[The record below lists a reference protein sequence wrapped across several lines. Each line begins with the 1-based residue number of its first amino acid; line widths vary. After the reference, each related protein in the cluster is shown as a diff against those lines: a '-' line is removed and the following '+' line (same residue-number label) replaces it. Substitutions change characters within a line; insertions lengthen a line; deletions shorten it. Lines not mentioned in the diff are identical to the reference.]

1 MPFKIIAG
9 VILCLSLVAGCSAPQ
24 SDEPHFAVGRAP
36 GWVAIA
42 IGDGRGEFT
51 MLAGSPF
58 VTGKFP
64 NIAAI
69 GDVNGDGV
77 ADVAVSTPDG
87 DRITIFLMSR
97 QSVVASRITKLV
109 EGHPKGLAIR
119 DLDGDR
125 KAEIVVTN
133 NTSNSVTIIAG
144 K

>member
-77 ADVAVSTPDG
+77 ADVAVSNPDG
-87 DRITIFLMSR
+87 NSITLFTMSR
-97 QSVVASRITKLV
+97 RGSVASRKTKSV
-109 EGHPKGLAIR
+109 RGHPKGLAIR
-119 DLDGDR
+119 DVNDDG
-125 KAEIVVTN
+125 KAEIVVTS
-133 NTSNSVTIIAG
+133 NTSNSVMVITG
-144 K
+144 N